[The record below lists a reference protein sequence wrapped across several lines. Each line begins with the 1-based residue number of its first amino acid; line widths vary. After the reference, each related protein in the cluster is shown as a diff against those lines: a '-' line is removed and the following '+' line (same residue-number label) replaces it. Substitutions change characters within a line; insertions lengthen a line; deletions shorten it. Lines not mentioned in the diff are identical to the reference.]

1 MVDAVLGSAVRKM
14 VRAPSDRSEQL
25 GLDLDELDA
34 ERRIRFGWPRS
45 DRRRRNRR
53 SSAHNDSLKA
63 RSNQGPRI
71 LIVWLKTLDTSSALA
86 HFLKSPWIS

>member
-1 MVDAVLGSAVRKM
+1 VGSPGSAAVRMVDAVLGSAVRKM

-45 DRRRRNRR
+45 D
-53 SSAHNDSLKA
+53 
-63 RSNQGPRI
+63 
-71 LIVWLKTLDTSSALA
+71 LA
-86 HFLKSPWIS
+86 YPFVS